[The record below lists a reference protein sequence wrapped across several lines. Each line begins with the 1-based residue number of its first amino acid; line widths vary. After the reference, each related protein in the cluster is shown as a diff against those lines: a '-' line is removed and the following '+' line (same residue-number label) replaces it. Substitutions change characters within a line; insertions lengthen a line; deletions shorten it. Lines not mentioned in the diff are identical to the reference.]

1 MGNVQGRGCTASWRA
16 TEPAAMPTTSRR
28 PTPRATASS
37 EPSPPP
43 SRMPAA
49 CPRRPWTT
57 SMLTVPSSRCS
68 FAHGGVNLNCLV
80 GTSTK
85 KNDHFETVAF
95 KSFFGDHAR
104 KLKISSIKGV
114 TGHSLGAA
122 GGFEAIACVKTLET
136 GRFFFLSLEN
146 LEFKLSF
153 QVLLPLR

>member
-1 MGNVQGRGCTASWRA
+1 M
-16 TEPAAMPTTSRR
+16 
-28 PTPRATASS
+28 
-37 EPSPPP
+37 
-43 SRMPAA
+43 
-49 CPRRPWTT
+49 
-57 SMLTVPSSRCS
+57 
-68 FAHGGVNLNCLV
+68 NCLV

-136 GRFFFLSLEN
+136 GRFFISLAN
-146 LEFKLSF
+146 LEL
-153 QVLLPLR
+153 